1 MLDFVEVKKVRITD
15 VAARYAVRL
24 RFKGEWASAPCPLP
38 SHKAGD
44 KGRNFTIN
52 LAQNYWRC
60 FSESCN
66 QNNGGKK
73 GGDVINFV
81 ALMENC
87 KEGVAAQK
95 LADWYGL
102 NGNNKPNLAPNT
114 KNKTAS
120 HIETPS
126 KEVAEREPLSLNSSD
141 HNPVSDSVKGYI
153 QALDGWFDE
162 VFGIGPEL
170 RDDPFWKKCRNAV
183 KGKCIESFR
192 NGKLA
197 ART

>member
-1 MLDFVEVKKVRITD
+1 VLSFEEIKKVRIVD
-15 VAARYAVRL
+15 VAGRYGIRL

-38 SHKAGD
+38 NHKAGD

-52 LAQNYWRC
+52 LPQNYWRC

-66 QNNGGKK
+66 EKNGGKK

-87 KEGVAAQK
+87 RERDAAQK

-102 NGNNKPNLAPNT
+102 NGN
-114 KNKTAS
+114 KTAS
-120 HIETPS
+120 QIVKRVVQEASITPFPDIPDTTS
-126 KEVAEREPLSLNSSD
+126 PAVAG
-141 HNPVSDSVKGYI
+141 KGYI
-153 QALDGWFDE
+153 QSLDAWFDE
-162 VFGIGPEL
+162 LFGIGPEL
-170 RDDPFWKKCRNAV
+170 KDDPFWKKCRNAV
-183 KGKCIESFR
+183 KSKCIESYK

-197 ART
+197 AKT